1 MLVLKSVLS
10 SLLSLVQ
17 LHQAGRKKKLFAIK
31 VVFLLCAI
39 VIVVVVAIL
48 ADYDLVMTIRNSE
61 KKSKQTHS
69 FYSRTAVAN
78 CLFLRTNEED
88 GNAFPLPHST
98 TAHRANLNTLNC
110 GLCSM

>member
-61 KKSKQTHS
+61 KNEQT
-69 FYSRTAVAN
+69 
-78 CLFLRTNEED
+78 
-88 GNAFPLPHST
+88 
-98 TAHRANLNTLNC
+98 NTLVLQQNC
-110 GLCSM
+110 GGQLFIPPNK